1 MNDLS
6 LWWNAAR
13 KAVEGENPECPRCN
27 ARRLDFQ
34 YVGDLESRLGYLDV
48 WCCNCKRGTHIS
60 RVEVPEGVDML
71 PMGSS
76 ADVLRRRIPAY
87 LPVEIE
93 EEAASETRK

>member
-34 YVGDLESRLGYLDV
+34 YVGDWSR
-48 WCCNCKRGTHIS
+48 
-60 RVEVPEGVDML
+60 
-71 PMGSS
+71 
-76 ADVLRRRIPAY
+76 
-87 LPVEIE
+87 PVEIE